1 MNTSSDILLSRINQ
15 SLLKGLPGE
24 SAHSK
29 LAPEHRKP
37 ASEYLNEITDY
48 KIGCVISLIV
58 KNNQHEWCLVL
69 MERMSH
75 EKDVHA
81 NQISFPGGK
90 QEEGDASYYDTA
102 LRELQEELGVNP
114 EVVNLISPLSELYIP
129 PSNFLVK
136 PFLCYTHHELTYNPN
151 DSEVRSLMEI
161 PLSFFME
168 ESNVIHGGFKSARG
182 YDVNAPFYEYNS
194 HKIWGATAMM
204 IAEIVDLLKEE

>member
-1 MNTSSDILLSRINQ
+1 MNTSSNILLSRINQ

-29 LAPEHRKP
+29 LALQHRKP

-90 QEEGDASYYDTA
+90 QEESDASYYDTA
-102 LRELQEELGVNP
+102 LRELQEELGVSSD
-114 EVVNLISPLSELYIP
+114 VVNLISPLSELYIP

-161 PLSFFME
+161 PLSFFMQ